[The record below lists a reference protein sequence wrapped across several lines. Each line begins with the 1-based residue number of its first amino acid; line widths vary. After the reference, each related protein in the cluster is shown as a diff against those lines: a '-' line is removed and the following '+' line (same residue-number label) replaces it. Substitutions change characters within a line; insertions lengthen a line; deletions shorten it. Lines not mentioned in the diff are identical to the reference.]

1 MRPQRPSNSG
11 FTILELLVVLG
22 IMAIVTGIGTVA
34 FVKMTDYWSGLRLRT
49 ELDRNSEMA
58 FRSIGSDIESI
69 IASSLSAETVTGT
82 TGTTKSDQFFEILLA
97 DDTLSIPILAQ
108 NAEGKSVP
116 VVVTYSVNRED
127 NANPLLVRS
136 QRAIGAGDE
145 PGPELT
151 IAPGVLQFRVE
162 FTANGTDWDSEWS
175 ENAYPAAIR
184 VSLNMAA
191 PGDPLREQIA
201 RVHVF
206 PVHVQ

>member
-1 MRPQRPSNSG
+1 MRLQRRSNSG
-11 FTILELLVVLG
+11 FKILELLFVLG
-22 IMAIVTGIGTVA
+22 IMAIVTGIGTVT

-69 IASSLSAETVTGT
+69 IASSLTPETVTGT
-82 TGTTKSDQFFEILLA
+82 AGTTESGKFFGIPLA
-97 DDTLSIPILAQ
+97 DDSLSIPILAQ
-108 NAEGKSVP
+108 NAEGKTVP

-127 NANPLLVRS
+127 GANAVLVRS
-136 QRAIGAGDE
+136 QRAIGAGDA

-162 FTANGTDWDSEWS
+162 FTENGTDWNSEWS
-175 ENAYPAAIR
+175 DSAFPVAIR
-184 VSLNMAA
+184 VSMNMAA

-206 PVHVQ
+206 PVQVQ